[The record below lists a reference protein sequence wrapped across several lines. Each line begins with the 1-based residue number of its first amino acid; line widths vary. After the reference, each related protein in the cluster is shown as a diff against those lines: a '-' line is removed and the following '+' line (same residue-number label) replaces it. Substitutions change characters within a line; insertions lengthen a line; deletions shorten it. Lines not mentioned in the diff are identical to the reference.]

1 MSAGLT
7 RQELY
12 DKIRASSKEE
22 VILEEMVRLGF
33 WAKNESVPSVPE
45 TFIRKEGELRRE
57 LNELLSEQARY
68 RNKQQVLTDMR
79 KARMAA
85 AKAKR
90 AETKKRNEEK
100 RLQRAAAWKEEKE
113 KTIVYLGEDV
123 SAGLNKTTSDTEQL
137 QKFGLP
143 LLNDGAQL
151 AAAMGISLGKLRF
164 LAFNRKV
171 GTVSHYKRF
180 YLPKKSGGRRLI
192 SAPMPQLKAA
202 QYWVLENILYK
213 VPNSE
218 SAHGFVPGK
227 SIVTNASNHVGQE
240 VVINIDLKDFF
251 PTIEYKRVK
260 GLFIKLGYSEQ
271 IATILGLLCTEPE
284 VDQVALDGKEY
295 FVANT
300 PRHLPQGAPGSPA
313 ITNLICYGLDKRF
326 EGLAKRF
333 GYTYSR
339 YADDMTFSTK
349 GEAADK
355 IGQLLWSVKQV
366 VKEEGF
372 QLHPD
377 KLKVMRKGD
386 KREVTGIVV
395 NDKLSLDRET
405 LRKFRALLHQIDKTG
420 LANKQWGNG
429 NIISSVE
436 GFANYVAMV
445 KPEAGRQLK
454 DKIKVLFNR
463 EDIKAQ
469 ARAMMSGAAVNGAGS
484 TGSIGGAAAKDEHTP
499 KKEDGNWWDVV

>member
-12 DKIRASSKEE
+12 DRIRASSKEE
-22 VILEEMVRLGF
+22 VILEEMIRLGF
-33 WAKNESVPSVPE
+33 WAKNEQVPNVPE

-57 LNELLSEQARY
+57 LNTLLNEQARY
-68 RNKQQVLTDMR
+68 RNKQQVLTEMR

-100 RLQRAAAWKEEKE
+100 RLQRAAAWAEEKA
-113 KTIVYLGEDV
+113 KSIVYLGEDV
-123 SAGLNKTTSDTEQL
+123 SAGLNKTTSNTEQL
-137 QKFGLP
+137 QRFGLP
-143 LLNDGAQL
+143 VLHDAMELS
-151 AAAMGISLGKLRF
+151 AAMGITLGKLRF
-164 LAFNRKV
+164 LAFDRNV
-171 GTVSHYKRF
+171 GTISHYKRF

-192 SAPMPQLKAA
+192 SAPMPQLKSV
-202 QYWVLENILYK
+202 QYWVLEHILYK
-213 VPNSE
+213 VPNSAA
-218 SAHGFVPGK
+218 AHGFVPGK
-227 SIVTNASNHVGQE
+227 SIVTNAGNHVGQD

-260 GLFIKLGYSEQ
+260 GLFVKFGYSEQ
-271 IATILGLLCTEPE
+271 VATILGLLCTEPD

-300 PRHLPQGAPGSPA
+300 PRHLPQGAPSSPA
-313 ITNLICYGLDKRF
+313 ITNLICYGLDRRF
-326 EGLAKRF
+326 EGLAKKF

-349 GEAADK
+349 GAPADK

-372 QLHPD
+372 HLHPD

-395 NDKLSLDRET
+395 NEKLSLDRET
-405 LRKFRALLHQIDKTG
+405 LRKFRALLHQIDKSG
-420 LANKQWGNG
+420 LQHKRWGNG
-429 NIISSVE
+429 NIISSIE

-445 KPEAGRQLK
+445 RPDTGRQLK
-454 DKIKVLFNR
+454 EKVKLLLNR

-469 ARAMMSGAAVNGAGS
+469 ARAMMTGVAKPSVRTEGDASKNENG
-484 TGSIGGAAAKDEHTP
+484 D
-499 KKEDGNWWDVV
+499 WWNVV

>member
-12 DKIRASSKEE
+12 DQIRASSKEE
-22 VILEEMVRLGF
+22 VILEGMKRLGF
-33 WAKNESVPSVPE
+33 WSQNENMPGLPE
-45 TFIRKEGELRRE
+45 TIIKREGELRRE
-57 LNELLSEQARY
+57 LNQLLSEQARY

-79 KARMAA
+79 KQRMAA

-100 RLQRAAAWKEEKE
+100 RLQKAAAWAEQKE

-123 SAGLNKTTSDTEQL
+123 SAGLNKTTSDSEQL

-143 LLNDGAQL
+143 LINDAVQL
-151 AAAMGISLGKLRF
+151 ATAMGLTLGKLRF
-164 LAFNRKV
+164 LAFDRKV
-171 GTVSHYKRF
+171 GTISHYKRF

-192 SAPMPQLKAA
+192 SAPMPQLNAA

-218 SAHGFVPGK
+218 AAHGFVPGK
-227 SIVTNASNHVGQE
+227 SIVTNANNHVGQD

-251 PTIEYKRVK
+251 PTIEYRRVK

-271 IATILGLLCTEPE
+271 VATILGLLCTEPE

-295 FVANT
+295 FVASS
-300 PRHLPQGAPGSPA
+300 PRHLPQGAPSSPA
-313 ITNLICYGLDKRF
+313 ITNLICYVLDKRF
-326 EGLAKRF
+326 EGLAKKF

-349 GEAADK
+349 GAAADK

-372 QLHPD
+372 HMHPD

-395 NDKLSLDRET
+395 NEKLSLDRET

-429 NIISSVE
+429 NIISSIE

-445 KPEAGRQLK
+445 KPETGRQLK
-454 DKIKVLFNR
+454 DKIRLLMNR
-463 EDIKAQ
+463 DDIKAQ
-469 ARAMMSGAAVNGAGS
+469 ARAMMAGAPVPATKEN
-484 TGSIGGAAAKDEHTP
+484 TPP
-499 KKEDGNWWDVV
+499 KKEDGNWWNVV